1 MPFAFPSHQGLIAPL
16 WRLKPAWF
24 DIPALFIGAAMP
36 DVIDG
41 IIGAFRGHL
50 GQGLGHSLI
59 ALPLLC
65 IPGGLLLW
73 WFAGTVSRTWSPW
86 KRSGFLA
93 HAWNA
98 GLTSVQNSPAPQTR
112 VRQTMQVVLSLGL
125 GAFSHLFFDLISH
138 GGFTWFYPWMPK
150 SRIFPSWWYVTWYEL
165 PLPWYKDPYP
175 IGPHFVM
182 WVFLGLLGILLLFY
196 PYLNEPPRGSQNI
209 NFGTR
214 QKNKYNTQTVSICS
228 QAKIEDKGVSP

>member
-36 DVIDG
+36 DVVDG
-41 IIGAFRGHL
+41 TIGVFRGHL

-65 IPGGLLLW
+65 IPGGLALW
-73 WFAGTVSRTWSPW
+73 WLSRTVARPWNAW

-93 HAWNA
+93 RAWNA
-98 GLTSVQNSPAPQTR
+98 GLESVHASPAPGTR
-112 VRQTMQVVLSLGL
+112 THQAARVVISLGL

-138 GGFTWFYPWMPK
+138 GGFTWFYPWTPK
-150 SRIFPSWWYVTWYEL
+150 IKLFPAWWYTTWYRL
-165 PLPWYKDPYP
+165 PLPGYNEPYP
-175 IGPHFVM
+175 IGPHFIM
-182 WVFLGLLGILLLFY
+182 WVFLGILGIILLFY
-196 PYLNEPPRGSQNI
+196 PYLRKQYRNS
-209 NFGTR
+209 
-214 QKNKYNTQTVSICS
+214 
-228 QAKIEDKGVSP
+228 